1 MVSIDSLIERMANR
15 GTSQRERMLR
25 NKQRY
30 FERYYNN
37 TLNLHQCLVDGR
49 PEELIFQDH
58 SQSNNKDL
66 SDDKYVV
73 CKNDVKIGIGSYID
87 WIDIVTGKQIGRA
100 HV

>member
-25 NKQRY
+25 NKQRS

-49 PEELIFQDH
+49 PEELIF
-58 SQSNNKDL
+58 
-66 SDDKYVV
+66 
-73 CKNDVKIGIGSYID
+73 
-87 WIDIVTGKQIGRA
+87 
-100 HV
+100 